1 MQWIDIAEARARGAV
16 TLAKHACTTRPT
28 CDATRPRK
36 NAMHMRRRRWW
47 WCGDRGVRK
56 MQTSSGVAM
65 ALARAAYHCDARG
78 FQSYTRCPSSPPTP
92 CPMNAPLMLLW
103 GENDPWMTPTKAERI
118 MEIKP
123 SATYSPVPAG
133 HCPQDDNP
141 ADSNIAF
148 VEWVETV
155 A

>member
-1 MQWIDIAEARARGAV
+1 MYGIFYFTKIRIKTILNQVYDNDVDEDLVRSIAMAAEDPEARETFYAIS
-16 TLAKHACTTRPT
+16 LAGSRTQVK
-28 CDATRPRK
+28 PRDLLE
-36 NAMHMRRRRWW
+36 N
-47 WCGDRGVRK
+47 
-56 MQTSSGVAM
+56 
-65 ALARAAYHCDARG
+65 L
-78 FQSYTRCPSSPPTP
+78 
-92 CPMNAPLMLLW
+92 NAPLMLLW